1 MRSFSKRSGL
11 ELILGVVLGILLVVI
26 LRQSRRIVQYQ
37 RQQAADAQSLR
48 MLQDALRQK
57 GLPTTLP
64 EVGEGN
70 LAANDRAAIAR
81 REAVIE
87 RLDHELAESHANIT
101 DLQTKL
107 SAANDQIA
115 KAQASADERSQKQ
128 QADTQAQLDDLQK
141 KLDAAQAASDIAR
154 QRAAVLEADNTQ
166 LKTDTTAV
174 NARAAD
180 VAKIISGLQDLERRR
195 DVYLTSILRRY
206 RDITDEFRAMSSIMD
221 TSHDGSSSACS
232 GAALSRIQSAV
243 TSAEDDMRQMNEL
256 NARSQKL
263 QKQLLKK

>member
-1 MRSFSKRSGL
+1 L
-11 ELILGVVLGILLVVI
+11 ELILGVVLGIFLVVI
-26 LRQSRRIVQYQ
+26 VRQSRRIAQFQ
-37 RQQAADAQSLR
+37 RQQAADAQTLR
-48 MLQDALRQK
+48 TLQDALRQK
-57 GLPTTLP
+57 GLPTTVP
-64 EVGEGN
+64 EAGGEN
-70 LAANDRAAIAR
+70 PAANDHAGIAR

-87 RLDHELAESHANIT
+87 RLDHELAESHASIT

-107 SAANDQIA
+107 SDASDQIA
-115 KAQASADERSQKQ
+115 KTQASADERLQKQ

-141 KLDAAQAASDIAR
+141 KLDAALAASDIAR
-154 QRAAVLEADNTQ
+154 QRAAVLEADNTE
-166 LKTDTTAV
+166 LKTDSTTV

-180 VAKIISGLQDLERRR
+180 VVKIISGLQDLERRR

-221 TSHDGSSSACS
+221 TSHDPGSSACS

>member
-1 MRSFSKRSGL
+1 MRSLSKRSGL
-11 ELILGVVLGILLVVI
+11 ELILGVVVVIFLVVMV
-26 LRQSRRIVQYQ
+26 RQSRRIKQFQ
-37 RQQAADAQSLR
+37 RQQVSDAQSLR
-48 MLQDALRQK
+48 TLQDALRQK
-57 GLPTTLP
+57 GLPITSP
-64 EVGEGN
+64 EAGGEN
-70 LAANDRAAIAR
+70 PAASDHAGIAR

-87 RLDHELAESHANIT
+87 RLDHELAESHASIT

-107 SAANDQIA
+107 SDANDQIA
-115 KAQASADERSQKQ
+115 KNQASADERLQKQ

-154 QRAAVLEADNTQ
+154 QRAAVLEADNAQ
-166 LKTDTTAV
+166 LKTDSTAV
-174 NARAAD
+174 SARAAD
-180 VAKIISGLQDLERRR
+180 VAKIISSLQDLERRR

-206 RDITDEFRAMSSIMD
+206 RDITDEFRAMSGIMD
-221 TSHDGSSSACS
+221 TSHDPGSSACS

>member
-1 MRSFSKRSGL
+1 L
-11 ELILGVVLGILLVVI
+11 ELILGVVLGIFLVVI
-26 LRQSRRIVQYQ
+26 VRQSRRIAQFQ
-37 RQQAADAQSLR
+37 RQQAADAQTLR
-48 MLQDALRQK
+48 TLQDALRQK
-57 GLPTTLP
+57 GLPTTVP
-64 EVGEGN
+64 EAGGEN
-70 LAANDRAAIAR
+70 PAANDHAGIAR

-87 RLDHELAESHANIT
+87 RLDHELAQSHASIT
-101 DLQTKL
+101 DLQTQL

-115 KAQASADERSQKQ
+115 KTQASADERLQKQ

-141 KLDAAQAASDIAR
+141 KLDAALAASDIAR
-154 QRAAVLEADNTQ
+154 QRAAVLEADNTE
-166 LKTDTTAV
+166 LKTDSTTV

-180 VAKIISGLQDLERRR
+180 VVKIISGLQDLERRR

-221 TSHDGSSSACS
+221 TSHDPGSSACS